1 MTMFARDLSVAHYRS
16 FDSYRLA
23 LDEGVTILA
32 GPNAAGKTNLIEA
45 LQLLTSGSSFRH
57 PTAAELVHNGV
68 GSCKVELRLEGD
80 GRVLD
85 MGLSAEDGKRS
96 FSRNGKR
103 CSAAGVRGV
112 LPSVLFAPTIW
123 TWLSEAPVC
132 AAPPSMT
139 LACS

>member
-1 MTMFARDLSVAHYRS
+1 MTIFARDLSVAHYRS

-45 LQLLTSGSSFRH
+45 LQLLTSGASFRH
-57 PTAAELVHNGV
+57 PTAAELVHDGV

-85 MGLSAEDGKRS
+85 MGLSAGEGKRS

-103 CSAAGVRGV
+103 CSACRACCFV
-112 LPSVLFAPTIW
+112 PTIW

>member
-1 MTMFARDLSVAHYRS
+1 MTIFARDLSVAHYRS

-45 LQLLTSGSSFRH
+45 LQLLTSGASFRH
-57 PTAAELVHNGV
+57 PTAAELVHDGV

-85 MGLSAEDGKRS
+85 MGLSAGTV
-96 FSRNGKR
+96 
-103 CSAAGVRGV
+103 SARLAATARDAPPPVCAGFCRACCFV
-112 LPSVLFAPTIW
+112 PTIW

-139 LACS
+139 LACN

>member
-45 LQLLTSGSSFRH
+45 LQLLTSGASFRH
-57 PTAAELVHNGV
+57 PTAAELVHDGV

-85 MGLSAEDGKRS
+85 MGLSAATLGPATRRALVVPMLPLPCSRRS
-96 FSRNGKR
+96 
-103 CSAAGVRGV
+103 V
-112 LPSVLFAPTIW
+112 W
-123 TWLSEAPVC
+123 
-132 AAPPSMT
+132 
-139 LACS
+139 

>member
-45 LQLLTSGSSFRH
+45 LQLLTSGASFRH
-57 PTAAELVHNGV
+57 PTAAELVHDGAD
-68 GSCKVELRLEGD
+68 SCKVELRLEGD

-85 MGLSAEDGKRS
+85 MVSARL
-96 FSRNGKR
+96 
-103 CSAAGVRGV
+103 AATARDA
-112 LPSVLFAPTIW
+112 LPPVCAGSCRACCFAPTIW

-132 AAPPSMT
+132 AVPPSMT
-139 LACS
+139 LACN

>member
-1 MTMFARDLSVAHYRS
+1 MTMYARDLSVARYRS

-23 LDEGVTILA
+23 LSDGVTVLA

-45 LQLLTSGSSFRH
+45 LQLLTSGASFRH
-57 PTAAELVHNGV
+57 PTAADLVRDGA

-85 MGLSAEDGKRS
+85 MGLSVEDGKRS

-103 CSAAGVRGV
+103 CVRRARGAAERSV
-112 LPSVLFAPTIW
+112 LPGPPGYGQAGCHRAPYRT
-123 TWLSEAPVC
+123 
-132 AAPPSMT
+132 
-139 LACS
+139 